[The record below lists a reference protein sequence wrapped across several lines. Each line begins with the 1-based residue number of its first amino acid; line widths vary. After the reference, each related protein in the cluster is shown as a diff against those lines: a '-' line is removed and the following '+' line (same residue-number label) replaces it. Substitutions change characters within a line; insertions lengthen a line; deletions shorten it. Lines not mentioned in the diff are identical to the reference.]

1 MNDQEEDTHCNI
13 LHCHF
18 ACIEATLLSP
28 MDTVPGTIR
37 AGIGFVCSSGISC
50 SYVFLYHM
58 FSFITMY
65 AELLKMEE

>member
-28 MDTVPGTIR
+28 MDNRTLYPVPSEL
-37 AGIGFVCSSGISC
+37 ASALFVQVAFLVH
-50 SYVFLYHM
+50 YVFLYHV

-65 AELLKMEE
+65 AELL